1 MLEPRPSQS
10 FDVPISPFFIRI
22 DDHLDNADYSGEVK
36 HNSPPDEKGLSGQQL
51 NNIDLDRQ
59 LTVEFT
65 DLCCWVPSTIMP
77 PSLFSK
83 LYSKLSKKPNSNEC
97 ANTNNDSGN
106 TTSPPSSSSP
116 SNTKQIL
123 YNITG
128 SASPGEMLALMGPS
142 GSGKTTLLSIIGGR
156 TPKQA
161 IQQGTI
167 TFNGSKLSKRIKRQ
181 IGYVLQ
187 DDLMYETLTCYET
200 LYFAAMLRLPSYM
213 SKAERIERVNTVIA
227 SLGLNKCRDTIIGG
241 HMRRGIS
248 GGERKRVSVGH
259 ELLIDPALVLLDEP
273 TSGLDSTAA
282 RNLLLLLKSL
292 ASGGRAIIT
301 TIHQPSSRLFQQ
313 LDTVLLLTQGHI
325 IYYGDGIAT
334 AHWFGALGC
343 PVPFGVNI
351 ADFMLDIAS
360 GEVPLATMIKDKN
373 GDENKNN
380 NDSDD
385 SGGWSDG
392 ERGQQAR
399 LKLVKQAKKFLTQ
412 HPEGYRATY
421 ANDGTMPDLN
431 SVSMDDNDNLVVA
444 AGSGFYSSDT
454 IITKNHSSSSMNGSR
469 KPSNMKAMRSAT
481 SMAASRPGAS
491 RWGASYWGQYSA
503 LFVRAVRV
511 RRFESMTLQDM
522 FLFVTVGLICGMI
535 WWQVGRSDV
544 VEPAQQALGLLF
556 FESLFLAFRTMFNSL
571 FTFPSEHKFML
582 KERSSG
588 MYRLSAY
595 YLART
600 TSDVF
605 MDLAV
610 PSLMVVI
617 LYLMAGLRS
626 GWYFFANWA
635 AVMLTTLVA
644 QGFGLFVGATVMN
657 AKSAQTIASVIMLS
671 FMLVGGFYVQDIPSW
686 ISWLKWL
693 SFMTYSYNLLA
704 KIEFGGR
711 VLYFCADGEN
721 PADPANTLTCVE
733 AEDTQKA
740 LNLFINP
747 NGPVWEVGV
756 LFGYLIVARISV
768 YVALRVKT
776 SAGGPRGRG

>member
-10 FDVPISPFFIRI
+10 FDGPIAPFIIRI
-22 DDHLDNADYSGEVK
+22 DEHLDNAEYSGEVK
-36 HNSPPDEKGLSGQQL
+36 HDSQPEEKELSRQQQL

-65 DLCCWVPSTIMP
+65 DLSCWVPSTIMP

-83 LYSKLSKKPNSNEC
+83 LYSRLSRTPNSNKG
-97 ANTNNDSGN
+97 ANTR
-106 TTSPPSSSSP
+106 
-116 SNTKQIL
+116 QIL

-156 TPKQA
+156 NPKQA

-167 TFNGSKLSKRIKRQ
+167 TFNRSKLSKRIKRQ

-313 LDTVLLLTQGHI
+313 LDTVLLLSQGHI
-325 IYYGDGIAT
+325 VYYGDGIAT
-334 AHWFGALGC
+334 AHWFGSLGY
-343 PVPFGVNI
+343 PVPFGINI

-360 GEVPLATMIKDKN
+360 GEVPLATMMKDKN
-373 GDENKNN
+373 GESKNN
-380 NDSDD
+380 NDSDG
-385 SGGWSDG
+385 SGGWSAG

-421 ANDGTMPDLN
+421 ANDETMPDLN
-431 SVSMDDNDNLVVA
+431 GAGMDDNDNDNDNLVVA
-444 AGSGFYSSDT
+444 AASGLYSSDT
-454 IITKNHSSSSMNGSR
+454 MITKNHSSSMNGIR
-469 KPSNMKAMRSAT
+469 KPSNLKAMRSAT
-481 SMAASRPGAS
+481 SLAASRPGAS

-522 FLFVTVGLICGMI
+522 SLFVTVGLICGMI

-610 PSLMVVI
+610 PSLMIII

-635 AVMLTTLVA
+635 AVMLNTLVA

-711 VLYFCADGEN
+711 TLYYCADGEN

-733 AEDTQKA
+733 AEDNQKA
-740 LNLFINP
+740 LNLFVNP

-756 LFGYLIVARISV
+756 LFGYLIVARILV

-776 SAGGPRGRG
+776 SAGGPSGRG

>member
-1 MLEPRPSQS
+1 
-10 FDVPISPFFIRI
+10 
-22 DDHLDNADYSGEVK
+22 
-36 HNSPPDEKGLSGQQL
+36 
-51 NNIDLDRQ
+51 
-59 LTVEFT
+59 
-65 DLCCWVPSTIMP
+65 
-77 PSLFSK
+77 
-83 LYSKLSKKPNSNEC
+83 
-97 ANTNNDSGN
+97 
-106 TTSPPSSSSP
+106 
-116 SNTKQIL
+116 
-123 YNITG
+123 
-128 SASPGEMLALMGPS
+128 
-142 GSGKTTLLSIIGGR
+142 
-156 TPKQA
+156 
-161 IQQGTI
+161 
-167 TFNGSKLSKRIKRQ
+167 
-181 IGYVLQ
+181 
-187 DDLMYETLTCYET
+187 
-200 LYFAAMLRLPSYM
+200 M

-313 LDTVLLLTQGHI
+313 LDTVLLLSQGHI
-325 IYYGDGIAT
+325 VYYGDGIAT
-334 AHWFGALGC
+334 AHWFGSLGY
-343 PVPFGVNI
+343 PVPFGINI

-360 GEVPLATMIKDKN
+360 GEVPLATMIK
-373 GDENKNN
+373 NKNDDGSKN
-380 NDSDD
+380 NSDD
-385 SGGWSDG
+385 SGGWSAG
-392 ERGQQAR
+392 ERGEQAR
-399 LKLVKQAKKFLTQ
+399 LKLIKQAKKFLTQ

-421 ANDGTMPDLN
+421 ANGGTMPDLN
-431 SVSMDDNDNLVVA
+431 GISIDGIDNVVVA

-454 IITKNHSSSSMNGSR
+454 IHNGRNGYMNGNR
-469 KPSNMKAMRSAT
+469 KPSNMEALRSAT
-481 SMAASRPGAS
+481 SLAASRPGAS
-491 RWGASYWGQYSA
+491 RWGASYWGQYNA
-503 LFVRAVRV
+503 LFVRSVRV
-511 RRFESMTLQDM
+511 RRFESLTLQDM

-610 PSLMVVI
+610 PSLMVII

-626 GWYFFANWA
+626 GWYFFGNWA

-644 QGFGLFVGATVMN
+644 QGFGLFVGATVMS

-711 VLYFCADGEN
+711 TLYYCADGEI
-721 PADPANTLTCVE
+721 PSDPANTLTCVE
-733 AEDTQKA
+733 ADDNQKA
-740 LNLFINP
+740 LNLFVNP

-756 LFGYLIVARISV
+756 LFGYLIVVRILV

-776 SAGGPRGRG
+776 SSGGPSGRG